1 MRTLPTPC
9 LRYIGATG
17 DEKFAEQAGLELL
30 VATARMWRSLGHHV
44 PGQGFRIDG
53 VTGPDEY
60 SALADNNVYTN
71 LMAQRN
77 LLAAAD
83 YAARFKERA
92 ATLQVDQEE
101 SESWRQAAKEMMV
114 PFDADLGVHCQAE
127 NFTRHARWDF
137 EATTPDSYPLLL
149 HFPYFE
155 LYRKQVIKQADL
167 VLALLL
173 RGDAFTPEQKARD
186 FAYYDSLTVRDSSLS
201 ACIQAV
207 MAAKV
212 GHLDLAY
219 DYLGEAALVDLDD
232 LAHNTRDGL
241 HIASLAGTWL
251 ALVIGFG
258 GMRDHGVDGDDRRG
272 LTFAPRLPAAI
283 SRLAFRLVYRE
294 RRLRVTITSDKATY
308 ELVRGDPFQLEHH
321 DERFTLQPGRPETR
335 PIEPIEAGPAPP
347 QPPGREPVRHR
358 PGG

>member
-173 RGDAFTPEQKARD
+173 RGDAFTPEREGAR
-186 FAYYDSLTVRDSSLS
+186 LCLLR
-201 ACIQAV
+201 
-207 MAAKV
+207 
-212 GHLDLAY
+212 LAY
-219 DYLGEAALVDLDD
+219 RA
-232 LAHNTRDGL
+232 
-241 HIASLAGTWL
+241 
-251 ALVIGFG
+251 
-258 GMRDHGVDGDDRRG
+258 
-272 LTFAPRLPAAI
+272 
-283 SRLAFRLVYRE
+283 RLV
-294 RRLRVTITSDKATY
+294 
-308 ELVRGDPFQLEHH
+308 PFGVY
-321 DERFTLQPGRPETR
+321 PGRHGGQGR
-335 PIEPIEAGPAPP
+335 PS
-347 QPPGREPVRHR
+347 R
-358 PGG
+358 PGL